1 LWRHPASG
9 IKKVLSVSND
19 TTKAYAEVT
28 ANKRDCG
35 AFGLLGDSCFRNI
48 RKEPKELK

>member
-28 ANKRDCG
+28 ANNPDRG
-35 AFGLLGDSCFRNI
+35 AIGVLGENCSHDIYEES
-48 RKEPKELK
+48 KEFK